1 MSNEW
6 DNDTIP
12 EKYKFELM
20 VLLRKLQASVLEAR
34 KGLKPQEIKKLP
46 RLAWFATAKDA
57 RV

>member
-20 VLLRKLQASVLEAR
+20 VLLKKAQALEAR
-34 KGLKPQEIKKLP
+34 KVKPQEIKKLP